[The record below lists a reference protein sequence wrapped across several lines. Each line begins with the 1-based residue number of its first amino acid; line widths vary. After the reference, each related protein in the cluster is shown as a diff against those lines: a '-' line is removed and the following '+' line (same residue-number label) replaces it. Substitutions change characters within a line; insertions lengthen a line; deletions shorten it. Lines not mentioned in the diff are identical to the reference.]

1 MRRNGSISAQE
12 AIFVTRK
19 DTFNF
24 SAGPS
29 VLPEEVL
36 QQAQAELLNYHGT
49 GMSVMEMS
57 HRSQAFSD
65 IFQEVQA
72 RFRSALSVPDTHA
85 ILFLQG
91 GATLQFAGI
100 PMNLMRRGRAGY
112 VVTGNFANKAYKEAA
127 KYGEAVLL
135 ASSEDTNFD
144 RIPTMADIN
153 ACIAAE
159 AAGDG
164 LDYVYICQ
172 NNTIFGTM
180 YHELPACGDVP
191 LVADVSS
198 CFLSQPLD
206 VERYGLIYAGAQK
219 NAGAAGVTVV
229 IVRDDLIADGPAFAQ
244 TPQYL
249 DLKTQAAKGSML
261 NTPNTFGI
269 YVCGKVFHWVEQ
281 TGGLAA
287 MAERNWVKANLLYD
301 LLEHSELF
309 HGTTQTDSRS
319 IANVIIRTGDAELDA
334 AFVAGAAEHQIQNVK
349 GHRLVGGMRASVY
362 NAVTMED
369 VQALASYMKD
379 FEAQHS
385 LSPRSN

>member
-1 MRRNGSISAQE
+1 
-12 AIFVTRK
+12 
-19 DTFNF
+19 
-24 SAGPS
+24 
-29 VLPEEVL
+29 
-36 QQAQAELLNYHGT
+36 
-49 GMSVMEMS
+49 
-57 HRSQAFSD
+57 
-65 IFQEVQA
+65 
-72 RFRSALSVPDTHA
+72 
-85 ILFLQG
+85 
-91 GATLQFAGI
+91 
-100 PMNLMRRGRAGY
+100 MRRGRAGY
-112 VVTGNFANKAYKEAA
+112 VVTGNFANKAYQEAA

-144 RIPTMADIN
+144 RIPYMADVN
-153 ACIAAE
+153 ARIAAE

-180 YHELPACGDVP
+180 FHELPDCGDVP

-206 VERYGLIYAGAQK
+206 VERYG
-219 NAGAAGVTVV
+219 
-229 IVRDDLIADGPAFAQ
+229 PAFAQ
-244 TPQYL
+244 TPQYM

-269 YVCGKVFHWVEQ
+269 YVCGKVFRWVEQ

-287 MAERNWVKANLLYD
+287 MAERNWAKANLLYD

-309 HGTTQTDSRS
+309 HGTAQANSRS
-319 IANVIIRTGDAELDA
+319 IANVTFRTGDAELDA

-369 VQALASYMKD
+369 VQALATYVKD

>member
-1 MRRNGSISAQE
+1 M
-12 AIFVTRK
+12 F
-19 DTFNF
+19 
-24 SAGPS
+24 
-29 VLPEEVL
+29 
-36 QQAQAELLNYHGT
+36 
-49 GMSVMEMS
+49 
-57 HRSQAFSD
+57 
-65 IFQEVQA
+65 
-72 RFRSALSVPDTHA
+72 
-85 ILFLQG
+85 
-91 GATLQFAGI
+91 
-100 PMNLMRRGRAGY
+100 
-112 VVTGNFANKAYKEAA
+112 
-127 KYGEAVLL
+127 
-135 ASSEDTNFD
+135 
-144 RIPTMADIN
+144 
-153 ACIAAE
+153 
-159 AAGDG
+159 
-164 LDYVYICQ
+164 
-172 NNTIFGTM
+172 
-180 YHELPACGDVP
+180 HELPDCGDVP

-249 DLKTQAAKGSML
+249 DLKAQAAKGSML

-269 YVCGKVFHWVEQ
+269 YVCGKVFRWVEQ

-287 MAERNWVKANLLYD
+287 MAERNWTKANLLYN

-309 HGTTQTDSRS
+309 HGTAQADSRS
-319 IANVIIRTGDAELDA
+319 IANVTFRTDEAELDA

-379 FEAQHS
+379 FEAQRS

>member
-1 MRRNGSISAQE
+1 M
-12 AIFVTRK
+12 
-19 DTFNF
+19 
-24 SAGPS
+24 
-29 VLPEEVL
+29 
-36 QQAQAELLNYHGT
+36 
-49 GMSVMEMS
+49 
-57 HRSQAFSD
+57 
-65 IFQEVQA
+65 
-72 RFRSALSVPDTHA
+72 
-85 ILFLQG
+85 
-91 GATLQFAGI
+91 
-100 PMNLMRRGRAGY
+100 
-112 VVTGNFANKAYKEAA
+112 TGNFANKAYKEAA
-127 KYGEAVLL
+127 KYGEVVLL

-144 RIPTMADIN
+144 RIPTMSDVN
-153 ACIAAE
+153 ARIAAE

-180 YHELPACGDVP
+180 YHELPTCGDVP

-219 NAGAAGVTVV
+219 NAGAAGVTAV

-287 MAERNWVKANLLYD
+287 MAERNWAKANLLYD

-309 HGTTQTDSRS
+309 HAPRKPTVAPSPTSPSAPATPSSMRPLSQARPNTRFK
-319 IANVIIRTGDAELDA
+319 NVR
-334 AFVAGAAEHQIQNVK
+334 

>member
-1 MRRNGSISAQE
+1 
-12 AIFVTRK
+12 
-19 DTFNF
+19 
-24 SAGPS
+24 
-29 VLPEEVL
+29 
-36 QQAQAELLNYHGT
+36 
-49 GMSVMEMS
+49 
-57 HRSQAFSD
+57 
-65 IFQEVQA
+65 
-72 RFRSALSVPDTHA
+72 
-85 ILFLQG
+85 
-91 GATLQFAGI
+91 
-100 PMNLMRRGRAGY
+100 MNLMRRGRAGY

-127 KYGEAVLL
+127 KYGEVVLL

-144 RIPTMADIN
+144 RIPTMSDVN
-153 ACIAAE
+153 ARIAAE

-180 YHELPACGDVP
+180 YHELPLAAMCRWSP
-191 LVADVSS
+191 MSRAAFCRSRS
-198 CFLSQPLD
+198 TLSATAHLRRRT
-206 VERYGLIYAGAQK
+206 EKRRRR
-219 NAGAAGVTVV
+219 GVTAV

-261 NTPNTFGI
+261 NTPNTLASTCAARCSIGWSRP
-269 YVCGKVFHWVEQ
+269 VDLPPWPSA
-281 TGGLAA
+281 TGPRPTCSTTCSSTASFS
-287 MAERNWVKANLLYD
+287 MAPRKPTVAP
-301 LLEHSELF
+301 SPTSPSAPATPSSMRPCRRR
-309 HGTTQTDSRS
+309 GRTPDS
-319 IANVIIRTGDAELDA
+319 NVR
-334 AFVAGAAEHQIQNVK
+334 